1 MKIEVFTQLTLLSL
15 YIAIPEFLSFATRS
29 ANTLVK
35 NGVCSAESCVF
46 CNRFCE
52 KGVLMT

>member
-15 YIAIPEFLSFATRS
+15 YIAIPEFLSFATRG

-46 CNRFCE
+46 CNWFC
-52 KGVLMT
+52 KK